1 MRRRNSTINNR
12 LDRRKSISSVRSV
25 RLEHIQPQTAER
37 DAHAAATEAFSR
49 ARERSATESSTPP
62 WPPPRST
69 GPGSTRASL
78 DEGSIHRE
86 KSIRFVPSK
95 PSLLGPSVTISQNA
109 SVSHGCPV
117 QRNLSAK
124 GEPEFRPARSASAS
138 GIVSATKGVAGDLIS
153 TLFSSDERYTAEDDI
168 ASVPS
173 SYRRLRKSKSM
184 FTNHTAEPS
193 HKDSGP
199 HHPSASTNQLP
210 SPANSRSQAPRS
222 DENIPPQL
230 KTPRS
235 MTFLRD
241 IRSNFGTVFRT
252 DDTGAATPRTD
263 GVYENKERPSTL
275 RNKSS
280 RFLRP
285 KVPPADRG
293 LRKSMREASNGT
305 ISTFD
310 KTAKDRSLRYK
321 ARKVSR
327 GFKHKLK
334 NLFGLARGH
343 GDEPTVPQQ
352 HIEAQRPHIFGL
364 DELEDDTEYEVPDLT
379 TDEGA
384 RSYIISRMPSLHVVP
399 SSQKLRS
406 RQGSIESIRGEQQVS
421 DERSRV
427 TSWSNSDTNTTTS
440 VNSGRAEREK
450 KRLSVI
456 KENGTHVC
464 SSSAQFPTVFEQASS
479 STASLRPPPK
489 VLPVSTSA
497 DGPRIYSALM
507 KRTSQSKQSQASEL
521 ERKSSVDDFM
531 KAGTVPQR
539 KSSLRPRR
547 LGGSI
552 GSTIRYVA
560 PESES
565 ESESSEAT
573 KSSHMG
579 DVGRNGS
586 PTATGLRHPLCTA
599 TRPTQENLSRPSTSR
614 IYTNAKVAEHRDSDT
629 KFQLTAAESDTP
641 GLGQPLSSRSS
652 AFFGSPTRH
661 LFRTQSPF
669 RRALQDRIQTEAN
682 EEPKDPPDINPWM
695 RSLSNLPIRRPSLCG
710 SDRDIK
716 ICYTESVYSTNTD
729 DYPARKP
736 SLASPVNDFPGAP
749 AIHGEATIF
758 ADSSGLTGS
767 SSLPRKQRV
776 SSSSSSVEWKTWLS
790 SNVSKLEESTTA
802 QTGND
807 GLKYDLSSAYV
818 TGNRHVREKAQIADD
833 DEDDLGPGGFP
844 KSDLDDQEQ
853 LPTPFDAGERDIPIN
868 RPYISY
874 ANSLTSTPSTSKVL
888 YMGEPSHTPAQNN
901 ATGLPRPGCE
911 KSLPYV
917 PSLNSIAG
925 RSMRHG
931 SITSKLVKRRP
942 GARASMTP
950 LANRNP
956 SGASEDQQAK
966 VNLPKPQRKING
978 KTFAKPENMSPE
990 TTNEDDPYDIEGTG
1004 ILGPNKQSTESKQM
1018 VDIFLSSRRRR
1029 LASSEEG
1036 SVFL

>member
-1 MRRRNSTINNR
+1 MRRRNSTITRR
-12 LDRRKSISSVRSV
+12 LDRRKSTSSVRSV
-25 RLEHIQPQTAER
+25 RLEHILPQTAER

-49 ARERSATESSTPP
+49 AQERSATESSTTP

-78 DEGSIHRE
+78 DEGLIHRE
-86 KSIRFVPSK
+86 KSIRFIPPK
-95 PSLLGPSVTISQNA
+95 PSLLEPSVTISQNA
-109 SVSHGCPV
+109 SVLHRYPI
-117 QRNLSAK
+117 QQKPSAK
-124 GEPEFRPARSASAS
+124 GDPDLRPSRSASAS

-168 ASVPS
+168 ASMPS

-184 FTNHTAEPS
+184 FTNGTAEPG

-199 HHPSASTNQLP
+199 SHPSASMNQLP

-222 DENIPPQL
+222 DENIPPRL

-235 MTFLRD
+235 TTLLRD
-241 IRSNFGTVFRT
+241 LQSNFGPVFRT
-252 DDTGAATPRTD
+252 DDTGVAMPRTD
-263 GVYENKERPSTL
+263 EVYENKERPNTL
-275 RNKSS
+275 RSKSS
-280 RFLRP
+280 RFFRP
-285 KVPPADRG
+285 RAPTADRG
-293 LRKSMREASNGT
+293 LRKSMRKASNGT
-305 ISTFD
+305 ISSFD
-310 KTAKDRSLRYK
+310 NTAKDRSLRYK

-334 NLFGLARGH
+334 NLFGLARRNC
-343 GDEPTVPQQ
+343 DEPTIPQQ

-364 DELEDDTEYEVPDLT
+364 DEPEDDTEYEIPDLA

-384 RSYIISRMPSLHVVP
+384 RSYIISRIPSLHVVP

-406 RQGSIESIRGEQQVS
+406 RQGSIESIRSEHQAS

-440 VNSGRAEREK
+440 VNSGRAERER

-464 SSSAQFPTVFEQASS
+464 SSSAPFPTVFEQANS
-479 STASLRPPPK
+479 STASLHLPPK
-489 VLPVSTSA
+489 VIPVSTSA

-507 KRTSQSKQSQASEL
+507 KRMSQSPQSQASEL
-521 ERKSSVDDFM
+521 ERKSSVDDFV
-531 KAGTVPQR
+531 KSGTVPQR

-547 LGGSI
+547 LEGSI

-573 KSSHMG
+573 KSSHMV
-579 DVGRNGS
+579 DVDQNGS
-586 PTATGLRHPLCTA
+586 PTATGLRHPLCAA
-599 TRPTQENLSRPSTSR
+599 TRPTQEKLSHPTTSR
-614 IYTNAKVAEHRDSDT
+614 MYMDTEVASHQDGDAEFRSTTAK
-629 KFQLTAAESDTP
+629 SDTP

-682 EEPKDPPDINPWM
+682 EEPNDPPDFNPWM
-695 RSLSNLPIRRPSLCG
+695 RSLSNLPIRHPSVCD

-716 ICYTESVYSTNTD
+716 MCYTESVYSTNTED
-729 DYPARKP
+729 FLARKP
-736 SLASPVNDFPGAP
+736 SLASPLDEFPGAP
-749 AIHGEATIF
+749 TTHGEATIF
-758 ADSSGLTGS
+758 ANSSGLTRS

-790 SNVSKLEESTTA
+790 SNVSKLEESTATQIDNA
-802 QTGND
+802 R
-807 GLKYDLSSAYV
+807 LKYDLSSAYV
-818 TGNRHVREKAQIADD
+818 TENGHVREKAQIT
-833 DEDDLGPGGFP
+833 DEDDDLGPGGFL
-844 KSDLDDQEQ
+844 KSNLANQEQ
-853 LPTPFDAGERDIPIN
+853 LPTPFDAGERDISIN
-868 RPYISY
+868 RPHISY
-874 ANSLTSTPSTSKVL
+874 ANSLASTPSTSKVL
-888 YMGEPSHTPAQNN
+888 YMGESSNTPAQNS
-901 ATGLPRPGCE
+901 ATGLPRPDRE
-911 KSLPYV
+911 KSLPSV
-917 PSLNSIAG
+917 PSLNSVAG

-931 SITSKLVKRRP
+931 SITSKLVKQRP
-942 GARASMTP
+942 VARTSMTP

-956 SGASEDQQAK
+956 SGTTEDKQAK
-966 VNLPKPQRKING
+966 VNLPKLQRKISG
-978 KTFAKPENMSPE
+978 RTFAKPENMSPE
-990 TTNEDDPYDIEGTG
+990 TTNEDDPYDIEGAG
-1004 ILGPNKQSTESKQM
+1004 ILGPSQQSMGSKRM